1 MKNEIVRQGGSIQ
14 GIDDIPAD
22 VRSRYKTVWEM
33 SMRPIID
40 QAADRGAYIC
50 QSQSMN
56 LFIASPNVGAVNSM
70 HFYAWQKGL
79 KTGMYYLRS
88 KPASSAKAITV
99 EEKRVEPPV
108 PDQDQDQAA
117 LVCSLENPEACEMCG
132 S

>member
-1 MKNEIVRQGGSIQ
+1 
-14 GIDDIPAD
+14 
-22 VRSRYKTVWEM
+22 M

-56 LFIASPNVGAVNSM
+56 LFIASPTVGSVNSM

-88 KPASSAKAITV
+88 KPASMAKAITV
-99 EEKRVEPPV
+99 EEKEKESEVEEV
-108 PDQDQDQAA
+108 LA
-117 LVCSLENPEACEMCG
+117 CSLANPEACQMCG

>member
-1 MKNEIVRQGGSIQ
+1 
-14 GIDDIPAD
+14 
-22 VRSRYKTVWEM
+22 M

-56 LFIASPNVGAVNSM
+56 LFIASPNVGSVNSM
-70 HFYAWQKGL
+70 HFYAWEKGL

-88 KPASSAKAITV
+88 KPASAAKAITV
-99 EEKRVEPPV
+99 EAAPERKSEEEE
-108 PDQDQDQAA
+108 QAA
-117 LVCSLENPEACEMCG
+117 LLCSLENPEACEMCG